1 MKNKNVNNK
10 QDENLKRNKNEI
22 VFYKVG
28 KQKLK
33 SNRIFYILSI
43 ILYIVINI
51 ISWKNSEK
59 ILNLMNLDDSFRF
72 YLVWKIVIC
81 ALSSLIIWLMNR
93 GIITLL
99 GIIGRPAD
107 AKETEEIF
115 EENGFVTEKSKQPPL
130 VLAKRKDKTKED
142 SIEYEFYNRGI
153 TIDKWNF
160 LDLENWL
167 DGYISYLDYS
177 KNTKKNTIIRIT
189 PTDKYKP
196 FILTTEN
203 NHLIKKLRHGLIV
216 GESGSR

>member
-1 MKNKNVNNK
+1 M
-10 QDENLKRNKNEI
+10 
-22 VFYKVG
+22 
-28 KQKLK
+28 
-33 SNRIFYILSI
+33 
-43 ILYIVINI
+43 
-51 ISWKNSEK
+51 
-59 ILNLMNLDDSFRF
+59 
-72 YLVWKIVIC
+72 
-81 ALSSLIIWLMNR
+81 
-93 GIITLL
+93 
-99 GIIGRPAD
+99 
-107 AKETEEIF
+107 
-115 EENGFVTEKSKQPPL
+115 

-203 NHLIKKLRHGLIV
+203 KNLIKKNRHGLIV

>member
-1 MKNKNVNNK
+1 MNEKKFNNK
-10 QDENLKRNKNEI
+10 QDEILKRNKNEI
-22 VFYKVG
+22 VFYRVG
-28 KQKLK
+28 KQRLK
-33 SNRIFYILSI
+33 SNTIFYMLSI

-51 ISWKNSEK
+51 IAWKNSDK
-59 ILNLMNLDDSFRF
+59 VLNLMNFDDSFRF
-72 YLVWKIVIC
+72 YLELKIVIC
-81 ALSSLIIWLMNR
+81 ALASIIIWIINR

-107 AKETEEIF
+107 AKATEEIF

-153 TIDKWNF
+153 NIEKWNF